1 MSTLARRS
9 GVDAARLESKIVAAK
24 SLTDKL
30 KSGSSVPVADNTLSE
45 GHSSLETRSHAS
57 APAASRPES
66 PQRPQVAPSHGSAFA
81 HAVA

>member
-9 GVDAARLESKIVAAK
+9 GVDAVRLESKIVAAR
-24 SLTDKL
+24 SLSDKL
-30 KSGSSVPVADNTLSE
+30 KSGSSNSAADSSLSE

-57 APAASRPES
+57 APAATRPES